1 MVVVYTNNTMVNI
14 QKSFYRPLLLDVYYA
29 MITCNDNKWQ
39 TLTSAVDVALVRTTK
54 NVTLMRNSFVTVSS
68 TSQNIFVIQ
77 DAAFAFITD
86 WTMNGADPN
95 TVSSAVI
102 NLNLVEGG
110 YASL

>member
-1 MVVVYTNNTMVNI
+1 M
-14 QKSFYRPLLLDVYYA
+14 
-29 MITCNDNKWQ
+29 
-39 TLTSAVDVALVRTTK
+39 TSAVDVALVRTTR
-54 NVTLMRNSFVTVSS
+54 NVTLSRNSFVTVSS

>member
-1 MVVVYTNNTMVNI
+1 
-14 QKSFYRPLLLDVYYA
+14 
-29 MITCNDNKWQ
+29 
-39 TLTSAVDVALVRTTK
+39 LTSAVDVALVRTTR
-54 NVTLMRNSFVTVSS
+54 NVTLSRNSFVTVSS

>member
-1 MVVVYTNNTMVNI
+1 
-14 QKSFYRPLLLDVYYA
+14 
-29 MITCNDNKWQ
+29 
-39 TLTSAVDVALVRTTK
+39 
-54 NVTLMRNSFVTVSS
+54 MRNSFVTVSS